1 MSADNDG
8 KVSQNADNPMN
19 HVGLD
24 LDNLELTDLDFLN
37 IPSPHITPYHMLDIY
52 KKIKETA
59 GQYDGVVIT
68 HGTDTLEET
77 AYFLD
82 TMAVPEIPIVLLNYL
97 ETHGLP
103 LSTKRQGNVL
113 PFSA

>member
-1 MSADNDG
+1 MSADDDG

-24 LDNLELTDLDFLN
+24 LDNLALTVLDFFN

-59 GQYDGVVIT
+59 GQYDGGGY
-68 HGTDTLEET
+68 HPRNRYPGRNS
-77 AYFLD
+77 
-82 TMAVPEIPIVLLNYL
+82 LLPRYH
-97 ETHGLP
+97 ER
-103 LSTKRQGNVL
+103 S
-113 PFSA
+113 

>member
-24 LDNLELTDLDFLN
+24 LDNLELTVLDFLN

-52 KKIKETA
+52 
-59 GQYDGVVIT
+59 
-68 HGTDTLEET
+68 
-77 AYFLD
+77 
-82 TMAVPEIPIVLLNYL
+82 
-97 ETHGLP
+97 
-103 LSTKRQGNVL
+103 LSL
-113 PFSA
+113 IHI

>member
-1 MSADNDG
+1 MSADDDG

-24 LDNLELTDLDFLN
+24 LDNLELTVLDFLN

-59 GQYDGVVIT
+59 GHMMVWS
-68 HGTDTLEET
+68 LPT
-77 AYFLD
+77 AQ
-82 TMAVPEIPIVLLNYL
+82 T
-97 ETHGLP
+97 P
-103 LSTKRQGNVL
+103 LKRQ
-113 PFSA
+113 PIF

>member
-1 MSADNDG
+1 MSADDDG

-24 LDNLELTDLDFLN
+24 LDNLALTVLDFFN

-82 TMAVPEIPIVLLNYL
+82 TMNVPEICCKSKRTRGSAVLNQRMSCFMMIPR
-97 ETHGLP
+97 GP
-103 LSTKRQGNVL
+103 
-113 PFSA
+113 

>member
-8 KVSQNADNPMN
+8 RVSQNADNPMN

-24 LDNLELTDLDFLN
+24 LDNLELTVLDFLN

-59 GQYDGVVIT
+59 GQYDGVVIHPRNRYSGRDSLLPRH
-68 HGTDTLEET
+68 HGR
-77 AYFLD
+77 
-82 TMAVPEIPIVLLNYL
+82 P
-97 ETHGLP
+97 
-103 LSTKRQGNVL
+103 
-113 PFSA
+113 

>member
-8 KVSQNADNPMN
+8 RVSQNADNPMN

-24 LDNLELTDLDFLN
+24 LDNLELTMLDFLN

-77 AYFLD
+77 DVYKRQSHYRHQH
-82 TMAVPEIPIVLLNYL
+82 IPHYM
-97 ETHGLP
+97 
-103 LSTKRQGNVL
+103 TKRFY
-113 PFSA
+113 P

>member
-1 MSADNDG
+1 MSADDDG

-24 LDNLELTDLDFLN
+24 LDNLDLTVLDFLN

-59 GQYDGVVIT
+59 GQYDGGTGAVC
-68 HGTDTLEET
+68 HGKRNP
-77 AYFLD
+77 FL
-82 TMAVPEIPIVLLNYL
+82 A
-97 ETHGLP
+97 
-103 LSTKRQGNVL
+103 Q
-113 PFSA
+113 